1 MFGGP
6 GQIDHLPVGIFQIPA
21 SGRVVEIPSPCAVPA
36 PAAHRGPHAFRHRV
50 DQGGEG
56 APFGRLGVEVFDAA
70 ADLARVV
77 PGQLPSAD
85 PHQPA
90 DPSGEERI
98 GPLPGRQ
105 REWLEPE
112 RPVSVP
118 AGGQL
123 HVSAPEKLGQPAV
136 GPPRSRMT
144 TRGLYWRAWTRRKF
158 RLKLLPLPVAPRTR
172 VWPTSEPP
180 NRS

>member
-1 MFGGP
+1 M
-6 GQIDHLPVGIFQIPA
+6 
-21 SGRVVEIPSPCAVPA
+21 
-36 PAAHRGPHAFRHRV
+36 

-77 PGQLPSAD
+77 PIQLPSAD

-105 REWLEPE
+105 REWPQPE
-112 RPVSVP
+112 RSVSVP
-118 AGGQL
+118 IGGQL

-136 GPPRSRMT
+136 GPPKIENDDAGVVLEGLDQQEVQAEALAAARRAQNQGMADIGTAEQRS
-144 TRGLYWRAWTRRKF
+144 
-158 RLKLLPLPVAPRTR
+158 
-172 VWPTSEPP
+172 
-180 NRS
+180 